1 MPSCS
6 GPRFPQI
13 SSTLSPLSQVGSYLL
28 GTLYLFLVESTDKIQ
43 ECVNMYISDKQQIR
57 FRISLSH
64 ALYEVNLCHTR
75 KDAFFS
81 EVSVFRRLVL
91 HLLSMV
97 AAFLGASLSP
107 PIVKHDP
114 GARREANSL
123 TDPFLPH
130 SCHSLCFWAINHP
143 PQALPRSDF
152 QFLNAGRT
160 SLFLGPSSLSLSFPL
175 WKRG

>member
-1 MPSCS
+1 
-6 GPRFPQI
+6 
-13 SSTLSPLSQVGSYLL
+13 
-28 GTLYLFLVESTDKIQ
+28 
-43 ECVNMYISDKQQIR
+43 MYISVKQQIR

-81 EVSVFRRLVL
+81 EVSVVRRLVL

-123 TDPFLPH
+123 ADPFLPH
-130 SCHSLCFWAINHP
+130 SCHSLCF
-143 PQALPRSDF
+143 
-152 QFLNAGRT
+152 
-160 SLFLGPSSLSLSFPL
+160 
-175 WKRG
+175 